1 MKRNISVILMQA
13 LLLLGLFATGADA
26 KDSAEVI
33 DIKVDEA
40 LETFKKEVNG
50 ADSFLESAS
59 GVLVFPSVLKAGF
72 GIGGE
77 TGEGALRIDGETVE
91 YYRTSAASIGLQ
103 FGAQSKMVVVVFMN
117 ADALKQF
124 RDSSGWK
131 AGVDGSIVLI
141 EVGAAGALDTKNIRD
156 PIVGFVL
163 TNAGLMYNLT
173 FEGSKYSKI
182 DREPDKRTGSP
193 R

>member
-1 MKRNISVILMQA
+1 MIKNISVILIQA
-13 LLLLGLFATGADA
+13 FLVLGLYATGADA

-40 LETFKKEVNG
+40 IERFGKEVNG
-50 ADSFLESAS
+50 GKEFLEAS
-59 GVLVFPSVLKAGF
+59 TGVLVFPSVIKAGF

-77 TGEGALRIDGETVE
+77 TGEGALRVDGKTVD

-103 FGAQSKMVVVVFMN
+103 FGAQTKMVVLVFMN
-117 ADALKQF
+117 DSALKQF
-124 RDSSGWK
+124 RESSGWK

-141 EVGAAGALDTKNIRD
+141 DVGAAGALDTKNITD

-163 TNAGLMYNLT
+163 TNSGLMYNLT
-173 FEGSKYSKI
+173 FEGSKYAKI
-182 DREPDKRTGSP
+182 DR
-193 R
+193 

>member
-1 MKRNISVILMQA
+1 MKRNVFIIPVQ
-13 LLLLGLFATGADA
+13 LLLVLGLFATGAHA

-40 LETFKKEVNG
+40 LERFGKEVNG
-50 ADSFLESAS
+50 GKEFLESAT
-59 GVLVFPSVLKAGF
+59 GVLVFPSVLKVGF

-77 TGEGALRIDGETVE
+77 TGEGALRIDGKTVE
-91 YYRTSAASIGLQ
+91 YYRTSAGSIGLQ
-103 FGAQSKMVVVVFMN
+103 FGAQTKMVVLVFMN
-117 ADALKQF
+117 DSALKQF
-124 RDSSGWK
+124 RESSGWK

-141 EVGAAGALDTKNIRD
+141 EVGAAGALDTENIKD

-173 FEGSKYSKI
+173 FEGSKYAKI
-182 DREPDKRTGSP
+182 DR
-193 R
+193 